1 MTDEHQTEIIEQPVD
16 QKNKKSRAIFW
27 GNLGMICSGLAA
39 AVLMIVI
46 GVAIY
51 GLLATS
57 DTLATHVAE
66 LSDNVLQ
73 SKDTVLQTQKSVTD
87 IRESTQQMT
96 DELKT
101 QSQAIL
107 ELQKNQRSNKD
118 DLLVAEAQYLVKVA
132 NDSLVFENNIS
143 LAIKLLQS
151 ADQDIAKLN
160 DPKLLAVRQAIA
172 ADLLALQSAHQVDV
186 SGLYACLIALND
198 QVDKLPVLNKF
209 SNDQAQ
215 TATEP
220 ANEKLSWWRRGL
232 QATGQAL
239 MRIVI
244 VRKGQMNVPPFLT
257 PDQQSLLYQNLHS
270 EIEKAEWGLLHQN
283 TEIYHSSLQQ
293 ALTWI
298 KQYALQD
305 SPITQ
310 QISTSLTQLMQIDVQ
325 PTRASA
331 ADSLRA
337 LQGYLA
343 ENNHL

>member
-1 MTDEHQTEIIEQPVD
+1 MTDEQQTEIIEQPVV

-39 AVLMIVI
+39 AVLLMVL
-46 GVAIY
+46 GLAIY

-57 DTLATHVAE
+57 NTLASNMAE
-66 LSDNVLQ
+66 LSSNVLQ
-73 SKDTVLQTQKSVTD
+73 SSDTVLQTQKSVTD
-87 IRESTQQMT
+87 VQQSTQQMT

-101 QSQAIL
+101 QAQAIM

-118 DLLVAEAQYLVKVA
+118 ELLVAEAQYLVKVA
-132 NDSLVFENNIS
+132 NDNLVFENNIP

-151 ADQDIAKLN
+151 ADQDMAKLN
-160 DPKLLAVRQAIA
+160 DPKLLSVRQAIA
-172 ADLLALQSAHQVDV
+172 ADLLALQSAHTVDV
-186 SGLYACLIALND
+186 TGLYTRLTALSD

-215 TATEP
+215 TAVEP
-220 ANEKLSWWRRGL
+220 SSEKLSWWRRGL

-257 PDQQSLLYQNLHS
+257 PDQQSLLYQNLRS
-270 EIEKAEWGLLHQN
+270 EIEKAEWGLLHRN
-283 TEIYHSSLQQ
+283 ADIYRTSLQQ

-298 KQYALQD
+298 KQYVLQD
-305 SPITQ
+305 SPVTQ
-310 QISTSLTQLMQIDVQ
+310 QTMTSLTQLMQIDVQ
-325 PTRASA
+325 PTHAQA
-331 ADSLRA
+331 TDSLRA
-337 LQGYLA
+337 FQGYFGGK
-343 ENNHL
+343 